1 MGCNFFRT
9 IQVSSATSK
18 KKRMKPDSGASSFL
32 DSVSRK
38 TMTPATSTPASSSL
52 PSASSSSSLSSGA
65 AAVSTSFQAKAYTP
79 REYVAT
85 FSRAL
90 KNESASGTDYQEAA
104 AALSEFPLNVVSN
117 LHINILE
124 TVEGDEDKA
133 AVAAQIL
140 ACTSLGSADGAKR
153 LVQDLLGC
161 TPEQA
166 TQVYV
171 CTMLADTLKGL
182 INLGA
187 LAGGARGGEKL
198 NLSGEDDRRGRGGAC
213 C

>member
-1 MGCNFFRT
+1 MSQRQAQIT
-9 IQVSSATSK
+9 
-18 KKRMKPDSGASSFL
+18 KRP
-32 DSVSRK
+32 
-38 TMTPATSTPASSSL
+38 
-52 PSASSSSSLSSGA
+52 
-65 AAVSTSFQAKAYTP
+65 Q
-79 REYVAT
+79 
-85 FSRAL
+85 
-90 KNESASGTDYQEAA
+90 
-104 AALSEFPLNVVSN
+104 FPLNVVSN

-124 TVEGDEDKA
+124 TVDGDEDKA

-198 NLSGEDDRRGRGGAC
+198 NLSGEDDGAAGAPVVKFSATPLMVECRRNMNAALMADMLAA
-213 C
+213 